1 MSSQRQHD
9 DQVLDRFTKTAE
21 QFAATARDRR
31 SHDAERFAEFV
42 TAGLPD
48 ASQLVAVDVA
58 CGPGTYTRPLARR
71 VRKTIGVDLTPA
83 MLEQARAESARQGL
97 ANMEWKLGDS
107 HALPFAD
114 AAVGIVCCGYSLHHM
129 LQPEGV
135 IAEMARI
142 IAPGGRVA
150 IVDIIVPE
158 GADAAANDA
167 IERARDSS
175 HTAKQT
181 RAGILALF
189 QQSTLR
195 VLAED
200 IFERPYDFDDWLK
213 QAGHPLGDPAY
224 VETRRL
230 LENSIPGDTAGFHP
244 VLSPSGTIEFWTNV
258 FLIVGEKAA

>member
-9 DQVLDRFTKTAE
+9 DLVVDRFTKTAE
-21 QFAATARDRR
+21 AFAANARARR
-31 SHDAERFAEFV
+31 SLDADRFAEFV
-42 TAGLPD
+42 TSGLPD

-83 MLEQARAESARQGL
+83 MLEEARAESARQGL

-142 IAPGGRVA
+142 VAPGGRVA
-150 IVDIIVPE
+150 IVDIVVPE

-189 QQSTLR
+189 QQATLR

-200 IFERPYDFDDWLK
+200 TFERPYKFDDWLK
-213 QAGHPLGDPAY
+213 QAGHPPGDPAY

-230 LENSIPGDTAGFHP
+230 LVNSIPGDTAGFHP
-244 VLSPSGTIEFWTNV
+244 LLLPSGAIECWTNI
-258 FLIVGEKAA
+258 FLIVGEKVA